1 MTINKATYIIIAV
14 LAATVQ
20 TTVAQTLTINEC
32 IKMALGDDNKQL
44 IKSRMKEEQMDYEV
58 KAYKSNFYP
67 RINLF
72 AADFYSTASADL
84 PISGGQLPIYNFSA
98 AAGTYLPNVTVNAD
112 GSYSLNQYALFPD
125 QTMKLKLKNMF
136 IGGVSITQ
144 PIYMGGKITAAYEMA
159 QLGKEMTQVSTSL
172 TRDEVIVETVEAYM
186 LAVKAKEMI
195 EVAQKYHALLE
206 ELKKNVES
214 AFSHGLKTR
223 NDVMKVQVK
232 LNESELNISKAENA
246 YRLAK
251 MNLCHHIGKA
261 LTDNIDVT
269 SNDIDHLATNTPI
282 SQGIDISSRPE
293 YTLLNQQLEMASR
306 QVKLTRSDYLP
317 QVVAIGSY
325 NYANGGELAGKR
337 LIDNGAAT
345 VGVGVKVPL
354 FTFGE
359 SRNKIRSA
367 KAKQIIAQ
375 TEQADLNEQMML
387 EQQQALNNL
396 DEAQKEVKLTTSAFT
411 QAEENMR
418 LSKQQYEVGYESL
431 SDYLES
437 QAMWQQAYAAKVE
450 AQCQQ
455 VLQQYK
461 YLKSRGQIQIHQSN

>member
-1 MTINKATYIIIAV
+1 MTINKTAYIIIAM
-14 LAATVQ
+14 LAVNAT
-20 TTVAQTLTINEC
+20 TAVAQTLTINEC
-32 IKMALGDDNKQL
+32 IKLALGDDNKQL
-44 IKSRMKEEQMDYEV
+44 IKSRMKEQQMDYEL

-67 RINLF
+67 RLNLF
-72 AADFYSTASADL
+72 AADFYSTASTDL
-84 PISGGQLPIYNFSA
+84 TISGGQLPIYNYSA
-98 AAGTYLPNVTVNAD
+98 AAGTFVPNVTMNAD

-136 IGGVSITQ
+136 VGGISITQ
-144 PIYMGGKITAAYEMA
+144 PIYMGGKISTAYEMA

-172 TRDEVIVETVEAYM
+172 TRDEVIVSTVEAYI

-195 EVAQKYHALLE
+195 VVAQKYHALLD

-232 LNESELNISKAENA
+232 LNEAELNISKAENA

-251 MNLCHHIGKA
+251 MNLCHHIGKS
-261 LTDNIDVT
+261 LTDDIDVSAGDMYQAAAGNPAGQT
-269 SNDIDHLATNTPI
+269 
-282 SQGIDISSRPE
+282 IDISNRPE
-293 YTLLNQQLEMASR
+293 YILLNQQQMMATQ

-345 VGVGVKVPL
+345 IGIGVKVPL

-359 SRNKIRSA
+359 SKNKIRSA
-367 KAKQIIAQ
+367 KARQIIAQ
-375 TEQADLNEQMML
+375 TEQADLEEKMML

-396 DEAQKEVKLTTSAFT
+396 DEAQKEVTLTTSAFS

-455 VLQQYK
+455 VLCNFK
-461 YLKSRGQIQIHQSN
+461 YLKSVGNIKVGQ

>member
-1 MTINKATYIIIAV
+1 MET
-14 LAATVQ
+14 
-20 TTVAQTLTINEC
+20 
-32 IKMALGDDNKQL
+32 
-44 IKSRMKEEQMDYEV
+44 
-58 KAYKSNFYP
+58 
-67 RINLF
+67 
-72 AADFYSTASADL
+72 DL
-84 PISGGQLPIYNFSA
+84 L
-98 AAGTYLPNVTVNAD
+98 
-112 GSYSLNQYALFPD
+112 
-125 QTMKLKLKNMF
+125 
-136 IGGVSITQ
+136 
-144 PIYMGGKITAAYEMA
+144 
-159 QLGKEMTQVSTSL
+159 
-172 TRDEVIVETVEAYM
+172 
-186 LAVKAKEMI
+186 
-195 EVAQKYHALLE
+195 
-206 ELKKNVES
+206 
-214 AFSHGLKTR
+214 
-223 NDVMKVQVK
+223 
-232 LNESELNISKAENA
+232 
-246 YRLAK
+246 
-251 MNLCHHIGKA
+251 
-261 LTDNIDVT
+261 
-269 SNDIDHLATNTPI
+269 HLATNTPI

-325 NYANGGELAGKR
+325 NYANGGELASKR